1 MNLIPSSNSSFYLSF
16 FFYILRH
23 FGSLLEWLDAGP
35 LITTKLKKILEN
47 SEDEILSES
56 DSEVEDDLNQDDVQ
70 SNTEDEFVDEVAA
83 EVIDSTSEELH
94 VRQK

>member
-1 MNLIPSSNSSFYLSF
+1 M
-16 FFYILRH
+16 
-23 FGSLLEWLDAGP
+23 
-35 LITTKLKKILEN
+35 ITTKFKKILEN